1 MFALVEN
8 LTSVPFDLLT
18 PFIAAGAASVL
29 VLFILGFSS
38 MLSAFLISDAQLWKR
53 GRDAI
58 ERTKENYKAGKEG
71 RKVRLKTKG
80 KQMGDVQV
88 NRSPGL
94 KLLYRGPSFLPAVI
108 NLATAATQTLPFR
121 SFTIG
126 AGHL

>member
-1 MFALVEN
+1 MVREDACGKYFRLIPLHWPLALVLRFVVVRHSRIEHYIN
-8 LTSVPFDLLT
+8 L
-18 PFIAAGAASVL
+18 
-29 VLFILGFSS
+29 
-38 MLSAFLISDAQLWKR
+38 
-53 GRDAI
+53 
-58 ERTKENYKAGKEG
+58 GKEG